1 MACYRP
7 VGGLTYWPCCHLG
20 LKKWLHQSQVGCNQ
34 QHRHWYF
41 GIREQKKKWFLPVK
55 YPAEITVTRRIDYN
69 LLLEKQHS
77 TAYFDAHDRQLNSS
91 RKVLCK
97 YPYSDIQWLICV
109 VFCNTPCL
117 PCMAVWVI
125 TIKYKKQKQCC
136 FTVYL
141 ETDHDLH
148 TICSS
153 WHLIFFLLI
162 LEVIISCHFFFGI
175 IFGFSFYFCWNQPKF
190 MIALKSF
197 YLLPR
202 FVFTNKL
209 SFLIFFF

>member
-1 MACYRP
+1 MVFACQIPCRNYSDQENRLQST
-7 VGGLTYWPCCHLG
+7 VGKT
-20 LKKWLHQSQVGCNQ
+20 
-34 QHRHWYF
+34 
-41 GIREQKKKWFLPVK
+41 
-55 YPAEITVTRRIDYN
+55 A
-69 LLLEKQHS
+69 QHS

-153 WHLIFFLLI
+153 WHLIFFFI
-162 LEVIISCHFFFGI
+162 DFG
-175 IFGFSFYFCWNQPKF
+175 GY
-190 MIALKSF
+190 
-197 YLLPR
+197 Y
-202 FVFTNKL
+202 
-209 SFLIFFF
+209 